1 MSRALR
7 AGCALAPLLAALL
20 TTGCASLAPVLG
32 PAPATPQVAGAGT
45 TRGTDTRPSHAAADT
60 LPSPEAVRVLATI
73 PEPLAAGERVAPAVR
88 ADIASGD
95 TAAADSGAGVSD
107 SSARD
112 VPIPAP
118 TTPLGDRP
126 GTLERMT
133 SPDSAG
139 ATTDSSKALISP
151 ARTAAAREKA
161 AGAPLSPAS
170 APSKQAKRAS
180 GPTAG
185 EDCFRLQVGAP
196 TDPRKAESLRKAAES
211 QLDLRFQVKKSR
223 GLYKIRSRDCL
234 GREAVDHLRARA
246 RAAGFRGVFA
256 VPEGTP

>member
-1 MSRALR
+1 MSRAIR
-7 AGCALAPLLAALL
+7 AGRALAPLLAALL
-20 TTGCASLAPVLG
+20 TTGCAALAPALG
-32 PAPATPQVAGAGT
+32 PPPATPQVAGAGT
-45 TRGTDTRPSHAAADT
+45 TRGSDTRPATAAADT

-73 PEPLAAGERVAPAVR
+73 PEPLAAGERLAAPAR
-88 ADIASGD
+88 ADTASGD
-95 TAAADSGAGVSD
+95 TTAADSGASD
-107 SSARD
+107 ASSRAI
-112 VPIPAP
+112 PIPAP

-133 SPDSAG
+133 SPDSVG
-139 ATTDSSKALISP
+139 ASTDSSKAARGP
-151 ARTAAAREKA
+151 ARTAAPREKA
-161 AGAPLSPAS
+161 AGAPPSPAP
-170 APSKQAKRAS
+170 ARSKKAGRAS
-180 GPTAG
+180 GPVAG
-185 EDCFRLQVGAP
+185 QDCFRLQVGAP

-234 GREAVDHLRARA
+234 DREAVDHLRSRA